1 MNDSAQIVLVVDDEA
16 INLELISEYLR
27 LSDIAYER
35 VASGEQAWDL
45 LQAHPERYC
54 AVLLDRM
61 MPGMDGM
68 EVLSRIK
75 SDKTL
80 STLPVIMQ
88 SGMLDKQSILEGLQA
103 GAYYYLT
110 KPYDRQTL
118 LAIVNTAIG
127 DYQRYLALQKNS
139 RKTANTLKM
148 MKKGQFSFRT
158 LNDARDL
165 AALLANACFDS
176 DRVVLGLTELM
187 INAVEHGNLGINYK
201 EKSSLNS
208 KGEWESEIINRLA
221 QPEHKNKQAMVVF
234 EKNSKEIVFR
244 IYDQGEGFDWMPY
257 LGISP
262 ERALDTHGR
271 GIALA
276 NSISFDTIEYHGN
289 GNEVCAIVLN

>member
-1 MNDSAQIVLVVDDEA
+1 MNDSMQKVLVVDDEP
-16 INLELISEYLR
+16 INLELLTEYLR
-27 LSDIAYER
+27 LAGF
-35 VASGEQAWDL
+35 ASEKVGGGKDAWDL
-45 LQAHPERYC
+45 LQAYPERYS
-54 AVLLDRM
+54 AVLLDRL

-68 EVLSRIK
+68 EVLSLIK

-88 SGMLDKQSILEGLQA
+88 SCMQDNQSILEGLQA

-118 LAIVNTAIG
+118 SAVVNTAVD
-127 DYQRYLALQKNS
+127 DYQRYQALQKNT
-139 RKTANTLKM
+139 RKTSNALKM
-148 MKKGQFSFRT
+148 MVKGQFTFRT

-187 INAVEHGNLGINYK
+187 INAVEHGNLGIGYN
-201 EKSSLNS
+201 EKSNLNS
-208 KGEWESEIINRLA
+208 TGMWENEVLKRLDQSEY
-221 QPEHKNKQAMVVF
+221 KNKQATVSF
-234 EKNSKEIVFR
+234 ERNSTEIVFH

-257 LGISP
+257 LGISL
-262 ERALDTHGR
+262 ERAMDTHGR

-276 NSISFDTIEYHGN
+276 NSISFDTIEYRGN